1 MGILSAVSSNLRRN
15 QFSSSQ
21 RWKSISRTIYLL
33 LKPVA
38 ALFICQTLVLIRPLS
53 RNIGSYPFLIIT
65 IQTLFYPIQAT
76 VGGQVEVIY
85 ESLLGT
91 VIGLGWA
98 VGSKFLAVVAN
109 RNGYSG
115 AAVLAIFLTIGSF
128 ISGYIRSRY
137 GFRSMCI
144 IWIFIDCFLMTIDP
158 HGESVPSSF
167 YTSLVYPSLIAA
179 GVVFL
184 VSIFIPPTRMAS
196 DLVGNSALSYMDEL
210 MNCLDGCLQGF
221 FPSGDTSSIS
231 YSSSEE
237 FRLTVYRTVLRDRL
251 NKFSTDLRNSQF
263 ELNFS
268 FIPIGVLK
276 DLEGVL
282 QRTSLTMSAN
292 VAACISLYRAF
303 NFSRYQN
310 HTEKRVF
317 ESSSYSLKD
326 AFDGLD
332 SDLFTPHFRLRGNP
346 TLHSNLRPQSS
357 KDIFKTYLDYFSQ
370 NVSDI
375 SKRVMASLQ
384 ISRSVL
390 LWLIS
395 ASKEVSDEQILE
407 HISSLSEENMKENET
422 IRNAIKMAFEFSRN
436 NRTFT
441 GLYRFAADEDVFTIS
456 YYIFNLF
463 EVAKE
468 TRNLLIQL
476 LYLKRFRTKRRKF
489 YFHTFSMLK
498 ERGRNHDE
506 LHVFSTPFV
515 SQDAPDSGDPVEEL
529 VARGE
534 EHNWED
540 TSKDTEILNYRG
552 RIKKR
557 LQGFRALLW
566 KVSHWLIQ
574 SKDVKYGLKMAAGI
588 SLLSIVAF
596 QKSTAHDY
604 GKWDGQ
610 WALISTL
617 FVLEVTVSATLRV
630 GFFRALG
637 TLSGAVYAYVAWEI
651 SRGWSYVIASLTFLV
666 SWVSC
671 YIMFCTKYSG
681 VATVFNITFPPILY
695 GAYLGNKSST
705 FHLAV
710 FRFLD
715 VIVGIG
721 MAIVVNIVVFPYL
734 ARRVLI
740 KEVAKACKLSLK
752 LYNTMSEYMLSS
764 THHASTNLC
773 DDMENQIVF
782 HLSKA
787 TDLLLLTNMEF
798 RLKGP
803 FPSKLFGQ
811 LIDKLSVMTGRL
823 VILNKVR
830 ARFGPYLYQEV
841 VENVIR
847 YRKSL
852 IASISLTM
860 YILSHSI
867 MVKSPVPYFLPSS
880 RNAHWNL
887 RQAIMKDIQIKSGYN
902 SDNPD
907 ETYVSEESSPTALS
921 AALWLHGN
929 EGVLYYYAECQVIEE
944 IVNDLED
951 LLLLVKRING
961 EEKKPR
967 VWNEKL

>member
-1 MGILSAVSSNLRRN
+1 MGILSSVSLNFRRN
-15 QFSSSQ
+15 QFFSRQ
-21 RWKSISRTIYLL
+21 RWTPVAQIFYLL
-33 LKPVA
+33 LKPVV
-38 ALFICQTLVLIRPLS
+38 ALFVCQVLVLIRPLS
-53 RNIGSYPFLIIT
+53 RKIGNYPFLILT
-65 IQTLFYPIQAT
+65 MQTLFYPIQAT
-76 VGGQVEVIY
+76 VGGQIEVIY
-85 ESLLGT
+85 EALLGT
-91 VIGLGWA
+91 IIGLGWA
-98 VGSKFLAVVAN
+98 VASKFLAIVAN

-115 AAVLAIFLTIGSF
+115 AAVLAIFLAIGSF

-137 GFRSMCI
+137 GYRNMCI

-158 HGESVPSSF
+158 YGKSVPSSF
-167 YTSLVYPSLIAA
+167 YTSLVYPSLLAA

-184 VSIFIPPTRMAS
+184 ASLFIPPTRMAS
-196 DLVGNSALSYMDEL
+196 DLVGSSALSYLEEL
-210 MNCLDGCLQGF
+210 MNCLNGCLQGF
-221 FPSGDTSSIS
+221 FPSVNTSSTS

-237 FRLTVYRTVLRDRL
+237 YRLTSYRTVLRDRL
-251 NKFSTDLRNSQF
+251 NKFRSDLRNSQF

-276 DLEGVL
+276 DLEKAL

-292 VAACISLYRAF
+292 VAACVSLYRAF
-303 NFSRYQN
+303 NFSRSHNYS
-310 HTEKRVF
+310 
-317 ESSSYSLKD
+317 ESKVSAYSLENNMPY
-326 AFDGLD
+326 DGID
-332 SDLFTPHFRLRGNP
+332 SDLFTPQFRLQGS
-346 TLHSNLRPQSS
+346 LHSNPRPQSS
-357 KDIFKTYLDYFSQ
+357 KEIFTTYLDYFSQ
-370 NVSDI
+370 NVNHI
-375 SKRVMASLQ
+375 SNRVMSSLQ
-384 ISRSVL
+384 TAHSVL

-395 ASKEVSDEQILE
+395 SSPAVSDEQLLD
-407 HISSLSEENMKENET
+407 HISSLSEENIKEGET
-422 IRNAIKMAFEFSRN
+422 IRNAIKMAFEFSRC

-441 GLYRFAADEDVFTIS
+441 GLYKFAADEDVFAIA
-456 YYIFNLF
+456 YYLFNLF

-468 TRNLLIQL
+468 TRSLLANL
-476 LYLKRFRTKRRKF
+476 LYLKKYRTKRRKF

-506 LHVFSTPFV
+506 LQILSAPFA
-515 SQDAPDSGDPVEEL
+515 SQGTPDSENSVEEL

-534 EHNWED
+534 EHNWDDDSQD
-540 TSKDTEILNYRG
+540 TKSLNFIG
-552 RIKKR
+552 KMKQV
-557 LQGFRALLW
+557 LQKHRRRLW

-596 QKSTAHDY
+596 QRSTTHDY
-604 GKWDGQ
+604 GKWNGQ

-617 FVLEVTVSATLRV
+617 YVLEVTVSATLRV

-637 TLSGAVYAYVAWEI
+637 TLSGAVYAYVTWEI
-651 SRGWSYVIASLTFLV
+651 SRGWSYVIAALTFLV
-666 SWVSC
+666 SWLSC
-671 YIMFCTKYSG
+671 YVMYHTKYAG

-695 GAYLGNKSST
+695 GAYLGNKNST

-721 MAIVVNIVVFPYL
+721 MAIVVNTVLFPYL

-740 KEVAKACKLSLK
+740 KEIGIACQLNLK

-764 THHASTNLC
+764 THHASASLC
-773 DDMENQIVF
+773 EDMENEIIY
-782 HLSKA
+782 HLLKA
-787 TDLLLLTNMEF
+787 NDLLMLTNMEF

-803 FPSKLFGQ
+803 FPNKLFQQ
-811 LIDKLSVMTGRL
+811 LIDKLGNMAGRL
-823 VILNKVR
+823 VVLNKVR

-847 YRKSL
+847 YRKNL

-867 MVKSPVPYFLPSS
+867 IAKSPVPYFLPSS

-887 RQAIMKDIQIKSGYN
+887 RQAIMKDIQIKSGYSN
-902 SDNPD
+902 ESQQEGLVSD
-907 ETYVSEESSPTALS
+907 ESSPTALS

-967 VWNEKL
+967 IWNEKL

>member
-1 MGILSAVSSNLRRN
+1 MGILSAVNLNLHRI
-15 QFSSSQ
+15 QFFNSQ
-21 RWKSISRTIYLL
+21 RWKSIAQTLYLL

-38 ALFICQTLVLIRPLS
+38 ALFICQCLVLIRPLS
-53 RNIGSYPFLIIT
+53 RKLGNYPFLIIT

-76 VGGQVEVIY
+76 VGGQIEIIY

-91 VIGLGWA
+91 IIGLGWA
-98 VGSKFLAVVAN
+98 VGSKFLAVIAN

-115 AAVLAIFLTIGSF
+115 AAVLAIFLTVGSF

-137 GFRSMCI
+137 GYRSMCI
-144 IWIFIDCFLMTIDP
+144 MWIFIDCFLMTIDP
-158 HGESVPSSF
+158 RGKTVPSSF

-184 VSIFIPPTRMAS
+184 VSLFIPPTRMAS
-196 DLVGNSALSYMDEL
+196 DLVGNSALSYLDEL
-210 MNCLDGCLQGF
+210 MNCLNGCLQGF
-221 FPSGDTSSIS
+221 FPSVDTSSSS

-237 FRLTVYRTVLRDRL
+237 YRLTNYRTVLRDRL
-251 NKFSTDLRNSQF
+251 KKFSSDLRNSQF

-276 DLEGVL
+276 DIESVL
-282 QRTSLTMSAN
+282 HRTSLAMSAN
-292 VAACISLYRAF
+292 VAACVSLYRAF
-303 NFSRYQN
+303 NFSHYHN
-310 HTEKRVF
+310 HAESKVS
-317 ESSSYSLKD
+317 ESSSYSLRD
-326 AFDGLD
+326 SFNGID

-346 TLHSNLRPQSS
+346 TLHSSPRPQPS
-357 KDIFKTYLDYFSQ
+357 KDVFKIYLDYFSQ
-370 NVSDI
+370 NVNDI
-375 SKRVMASLQ
+375 SNRLMASLQ
-384 ISRSVL
+384 TSRSVL

-395 ASKEVSDEQILE
+395 SSPEVPDEQILE
-407 HISSLSEENMKENET
+407 NISSLSEENIKENET
-422 IRNAIKMAFEFSRN
+422 IRNAIKMAFELSRN

-441 GLYRFAADEDVFTIS
+441 GLYMFAADEDVFSIS

-468 TRNLLIQL
+468 IRNLLIKL
-476 LYLKRFRTKRRKF
+476 LFLKKFRTKRRKF
-489 YFHTFSMLK
+489 YFHTFSILK
-498 ERGRNHDE
+498 ERGRDHDE
-506 LHVFSTPFV
+506 LHVLSTPFA
-515 SQDAPDSGDPVEEL
+515 SHDIPDSGNSVEEL

-540 TSKDTEILNYRG
+540 NSKNTESLSFSGKVR
-552 RIKKR
+552 KR
-557 LQGFRALLW
+557 LPRFRSRLW

-604 GKWDGQ
+604 GEWNGQ

-666 SWVSC
+666 SWLSC
-671 YIMFCTKYSG
+671 YIMFRTSYAG

-695 GAYLGNKSST
+695 GAYLGNKSSS

-734 ARRVLI
+734 ARRVLT
-740 KEVAKACKLSLK
+740 KEIGKACQLNLQ

-764 THHASTNLC
+764 THHASTSLC

-782 HLSKA
+782 HLLKA
-787 TDLLLLTNMEF
+787 GDLLLLTNMEF

-803 FPSKLFGQ
+803 FPGKLFQQ
-811 LIDKLSVMTGRL
+811 LIDKLGIMTGRL

-852 IASISLTM
+852 IASISLTL

-887 RQAIMKDIQIKSGYN
+887 RQAIMKDIQIKTGFS

-907 ETYVSEESSPTALS
+907 DTYVSDESSPTALS

-951 LLLLVKRING
+951 LLMLVKRING
-961 EEKKPR
+961 EEKKPKL
-967 VWNEKL
+967 WNEKL